1 MSMTE
6 RVRKLRQ
13 QSLDA
18 VPSLSPERARLMTE
32 FYRQNSGPMSAAMRR
47 ARSFAYLMEHKS
59 HVH

>member
-18 VPSLSPERARLMTE
+18 VESISSERAELVTE
-32 FYRQNSGPMSAAMRR
+32 FYREMGAERLTGASIPMQR
-47 ARSFAYLMEHKS
+47 ALLFSHLM
-59 HVH
+59 